1 MDKINGGIFGY
12 ELGNDYI
19 SCMIYRIIFYMIIII
34 LLSFL
39 LVIIRE
45 IVMVFP
51 KDHPMYKLVML
62 IRNILR
68 RK

>member
-1 MDKINGGIFGY
+1 VDKINGGIFGY

-51 KDHPMYKLVML
+51 KDHPMYKLVMWIKRL
-62 IRNILR
+62 F
-68 RK
+68 K